1 MGGELAIRAAREDE
15 WDIVASLTV
24 DAYAEYAAAMAP
36 DAWSTFA
43 QGIANVRART
53 SDGRQLVAERD
64 GVIVGAVTLFL
75 DWRGAQADAA
85 GVQLLAVPPTHRRE
99 GVGRALMEHCIAAA
113 RDAGKNRVVL
123 TVSQEMEVARDLTE
137 SMGFVRAAE
146 LDHEPAPGV
155 RLLGYALRLHV

>member
-1 MGGELAIRAAREDE
+1 
-15 WDIVASLTV
+15 
-24 DAYAEYAAAMAP
+24 
-36 DAWSTFA
+36 
-43 QGIANVRART
+43 
-53 SDGRQLVAERD
+53 
-64 GVIVGAVTLFL
+64 
-75 DWRGAQADAA
+75 
-85 GVQLLAVPPTHRRE
+85 
-99 GVGRALMEHCIAAA
+99 MEHCVAAA